1 MQALSQVLLL
11 GLLESK
17 QVIVMSSDR
26 IRTQHMS
33 MARRYAL
40 WGLVTCA
47 VAVAAFALAWNLR
60 STGDS
65 RRDEG
70 DEASARAKACTD
82 LTAKLDSAEARVSEL
97 AGANASCAKRKINLE
112 SCLAKQL
119 ECEKAVKEGGSK
131 LASAEAERAG
141 ALSEKSRVVA
151 KAGESQREVNESI
164 VRINKLTDR
173 INKLT
178 ADSDLLRRQSADQR
192 NRLQSAYSELKSRF
206 DKACTDCGS
215 KCKTT
220 CSR

>member
-1 MQALSQVLLL
+1 
-11 GLLESK
+11 
-17 QVIVMSSDR
+17 MSSDR
-26 IRTQHMS
+26 IPAQRMS

-70 DEASARAKACTD
+70 HDSSARAKACTD
-82 LTAKLDSAEARVSEL
+82 LTAKLDSAEARMSEL
-97 AGANASCAKRKINLE
+97 AAENASCAKRKINLE

-141 ALSEKSRVVA
+141 ALSEKSRVAA
-151 KAGESQREVNESI
+151 KTGESQRELNVSI
-164 VRINKLTDR
+164 DR

-178 ADSDLLRRQSADQR
+178 ADIELLRRQSADER
-192 NRLQSAYSELKSRF
+192 NKLLNANSVLKSRF

-215 KCKTT
+215 K
-220 CSR
+220 